1 MSERR
6 NDGTAEQHRGEETS
20 SARRRYEPP
29 KLVRLGNAR
38 ELLAG
43 ASGTQ
48 PDGPPVGPI
57 IPTRGPG

>member
-6 NDGTAEQHRGEETS
+6 NDGTAEHEKGEETS
-20 SARRRYEPP
+20 QVRRRYEPP

-38 ELLAG
+38 DLLAG

-48 PDGPPVGPI
+48 PDGPPLGPI
-57 IPTRGPG
+57 VPLRGPG